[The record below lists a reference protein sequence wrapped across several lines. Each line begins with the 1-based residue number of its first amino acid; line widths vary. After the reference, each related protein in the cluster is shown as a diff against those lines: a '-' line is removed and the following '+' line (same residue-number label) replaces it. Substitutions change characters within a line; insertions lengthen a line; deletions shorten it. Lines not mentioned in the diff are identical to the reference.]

1 MFDLMTI
8 INICIALLAC
18 ACVLLAVAQ
27 IKINPQNK
35 RVMIVFICLA
45 LGMGGLTAL
54 VDIKRTAYEEKLLKQ
69 MLESQNEILGLRNK
83 VKELEEQNSGGSSA
97 ISDSTDNEENAKE
110 FEEVIMGPIQLH
122 RLDGSKKLLAK
133 PGVWIIFVRN
143 QRLTAA
149 MLTMTEKSALME
161 TALSNVIT
169 IAIARQKVIRIISN
183 A

>member
-83 VKELEEQNSGGSSA
+83 VKELEEQNSGGLSNN
-97 ISDSTDNEENAKE
+97 IDNEKI
-110 FEEVIMGPIQLH
+110 EEIVMGPIQL
-122 RLDGSKKLLAK
+122 DGFGHDNKKLLRYK
-133 PGVWIIFVRN
+133 VWFY
-143 QRLTAA
+143 QL
-149 MLTMTEKSALME
+149 
-161 TALSNVIT
+161 
-169 IAIARQKVIRIISN
+169 
-183 A
+183 

>member
-83 VKELEEQNSGGSSA
+83 MRDLEEQIRGDSSTRSDG
-97 ISDSTDNEENAKE
+97 ISNKENDNE
-110 FEEVIMGPIQLH
+110 FEEVIMGPIQIN
-122 RLDGSKKLLAK
+122 RLDGSYLH
-133 PGVWIIFVRN
+133 
-143 QRLTAA
+143 
-149 MLTMTEKSALME
+149 E
-161 TALSNVIT
+161 TRGL
-169 IAIARQKVIRIISN
+169 QLPC
-183 A
+183 

>member
-83 VKELEEQNSGGSSA
+83 VKEL
-97 ISDSTDNEENAKE
+97 KE
-110 FEEVIMGPIQLH
+110 K
-122 RLDGSKKLLAK
+122 SKKSEKIMSENTNTSSIVGGLRSYDPNEDKAEGYYG
-133 PGVWIIFVRN
+133 PSHEFV
-143 QRLTAA
+143 
-149 MLTMTEKSALME
+149 E
-161 TALSNVIT
+161 
-169 IAIARQKVIRIISN
+169 
-183 A
+183 

>member
-83 VKELEEQNSGGSSA
+83 YIDWMDQKNFWQSQVYGSYLYE
-97 ISDSTDNEENAKE
+97 TR
-110 FEEVIMGPIQLH
+110 GLQL
-122 RLDGSKKLLAK
+122 
-133 PGVWIIFVRN
+133 PC
-143 QRLTAA
+143 
-149 MLTMTEKSALME
+149 
-161 TALSNVIT
+161 
-169 IAIARQKVIRIISN
+169 
-183 A
+183 